1 MFCKMFGFNRKEIIK
16 LVHCLI
22 QENYGTYVE
31 LTNMTLLEVY
41 DILKTMKSIEQE
53 ETLMDTGL

>member
-1 MFCKMFGFNRKEIIK
+1 MFGFNRKEIIK